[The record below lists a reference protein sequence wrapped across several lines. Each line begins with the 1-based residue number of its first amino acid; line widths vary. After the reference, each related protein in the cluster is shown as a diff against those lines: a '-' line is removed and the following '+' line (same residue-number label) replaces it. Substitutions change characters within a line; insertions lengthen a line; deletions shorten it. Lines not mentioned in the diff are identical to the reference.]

1 MQTQLNISGMSC
13 GHCVAAVKSALA
25 TLPGVS
31 AVEVTLEPGHATIEH
46 DGSTS
51 VAQMVAA
58 VEEEGYEATGDAS
71 A

>member
-1 MQTQLNISGMSC
+1 MKTELTINGMSC
-13 GHCVAAVKSALA
+13 NHCVAAVKSALA

-46 DGSTS
+46 DGQSPVS
-51 VAQMVAA
+51 EMIAA
-58 VEEEGYEATGDAS
+58 VEEEGYEATGDVS